1 MSQATLRHVSSEEFS
16 SMYTAIPEE
25 YVKRGKSIFS
35 ICTSNSQLSYSR
47 IISFL
52 YFFKA
57 MPFTFRVGLI
67 VGSLSK
73 AKVVLFGLT
82 ISL

>member
-1 MSQATLRHVSSEEFS
+1 MDINKKKMHE
-16 SMYTAIPEE
+16 
-25 YVKRGKSIFS
+25 
-35 ICTSNSQLSYSR
+35 